1 MSIGRKTTIFKN
13 EQNKKAILK
22 NIFKDYVLEDM
33 TIKEIAENYGYSER
47 QIKYI
52 VDHYIKINKKEYKK
66 FKRKEKDNMENN
78 NIIKVDDKNY
88 MVDDRMARKSTIY
101 DLVYK
106 ANLAKKEMKKKS
118 TNKTVE
124 NNK

>member
-1 MSIGRKTTIFKN
+1 MSTGRKPTIFKN

-52 VDHYIKINKKEYKK
+52 VDHYIRINKKEYKK
-66 FKRKEKDNMENN
+66 FKRKEKDSMENS

>member
-1 MSIGRKTTIFKN
+1 MSTGRKPTIFKN

-52 VDHYIKINKKEYKK
+52 VDHYIRINKKEYKK

>member
-1 MSIGRKTTIFKN
+1 MSTGRKPTIFKN

-52 VDHYIKINKKEYKK
+52 VDHYIRINKKEYKK
-66 FKRKEKDNMENN
+66 FKRKEKDNMENS